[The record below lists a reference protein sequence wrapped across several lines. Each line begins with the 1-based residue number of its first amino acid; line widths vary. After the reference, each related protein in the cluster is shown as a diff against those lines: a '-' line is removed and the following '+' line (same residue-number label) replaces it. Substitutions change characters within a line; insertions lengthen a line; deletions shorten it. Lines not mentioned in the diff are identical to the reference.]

1 MNTAVQAVLD
11 LPQLA
16 EVVRSFAANPR
27 DWIARVRL
35 DAEGRWYEQIHA
47 SEAYDVWVI
56 TWHPGQATGFHDH
69 GRSAGAFTVAW
80 GALEEDHDGTAETVA
95 VGSSRAFRPGFVH
108 NVRNASAAPVVSVH
122 AYSPPLAKMTR
133 YEFTAD
139 GLVARGTETEAN
151 W

>member
-1 MNTAVQAVLD
+1 MNTAVQTVLD

-16 EVVRSFAANPR
+16 QVVRSFAANPR

-47 SEAYDVWVI
+47 SESYDVWVI
-56 TWHPGQATGFHDH
+56 TWLPGQATGFHDH

-80 GALEEDHDGTAETVA
+80 GALEEHHDGTAETVEA
-95 VGSSRAFRPGFVH
+95 SSTRVFGPGFVH
-108 NVRNASAAPVVSVH
+108 DVRNASPAPVVSVH
-122 AYSPPLAKMTR
+122 AYSPPLAEMTR
-133 YEFTAD
+133 YELTAG
-139 GLVARGTETEAN
+139 GLVARGTENEAN